1 MNLVEKLI
9 KIQTEL
15 KAPKNQ
21 YNKFGQYY
29 YRSAEDIKEALK
41 PFSKKHKV
49 LFKESEVL
57 KEICNEPYVEVT
69 VKIIDSDDPTL
80 QLEAQG
86 SAVID
91 FNAKGMQKPQQTG
104 AASSYA
110 TKYAYQHLLLLDD
123 TKDADSQD
131 NSNHNSKITLK
142 KGSEDWKKVT
152 AFLEKG
158 GNISKVL
165 EKFEIPNNL
174 ISELKTK

>member
-9 KIQTEL
+9 KIQTDL

-41 PFSKKHKV
+41 PYSKKYKV
-49 LFKESEVL
+49 LFKESEKL
-57 KEICNEPYVEVT
+57 KEICGHPYVEVT
-69 VKIIDSDDPTL
+69 VKIIDSEDPTI
-80 QLEAQG
+80 QLEADG
-86 SAVID
+86 DAIID
-91 FNAKGMQKPQQTG
+91 FDAKGMQKPQQTG

-131 NSNHNSKITLK
+131 NTTHNTKPTLK
-142 KGSEDWKKVT
+142 KDSEEYKKVQ
-152 AFLEKG
+152 AYLSKG
-158 GNISKVL
+158 GNINEVL
-165 EKFEIPNNL
+165 KKYNIPNNL
-174 ISELKTK
+174 ISQLKSN

>member
-41 PFSKKHKV
+41 PYSKKHKV

-57 KEICNEPYVEVT
+57 KEICDQPYVEVT
-69 VKIIDSDDPTL
+69 VKIIDSEDPTI
-80 QLEAQG
+80 QLEALG
-86 SAVID
+86 TAVID

-131 NSNHNSKITLK
+131 NSNHNTKPTLK
-142 KGSEDWKKVT
+142 KGTEDWKKVT
-152 AFLEKG
+152 AFMKDG
-158 GNISKVL
+158 GNITRVL
-165 EKFEIPNNL
+165 EKFNIPNNL
-174 ISELKTK
+174 ISELKSN